1 MWLQEAATI
10 RAQEKHRQEVLE
22 FLLEVCFPRMQWQY
36 PSLWHLTWFSVMCN
50 GKRSEFYAALFF
62 TSLYL
67 KAKISLFDWR
77 ILMLI
82 FVVIRMW
89 LCKLRWSTTSAQ
101 TSFWKTVGFSLTN
114 VSVTQ
119 SPTCSTESMAQT
131 HLQKTPLGN
140 AIKTCHIS
148 VLSISLSID
157 LSLFLR
163 NSSQFTLQG
172 LEQPSAGAFNH
183 SALETQWAAAGQGL
197 TFIGYQVDGW
207 LSRRQFSILPQ
218 LRYVFYSIDTFTLHS
233 QVGFFSQDSTN
244 SGNVHTGTTMDECR
258 KDLWQKKRKV

>member
-1 MWLQEAATI
+1 
-10 RAQEKHRQEVLE
+10 
-22 FLLEVCFPRMQWQY
+22 
-36 PSLWHLTWFSVMCN
+36 
-50 GKRSEFYAALFF
+50 
-62 TSLYL
+62 
-67 KAKISLFDWR
+67 
-77 ILMLI
+77 
-82 FVVIRMW
+82 
-89 LCKLRWSTTSAQ
+89 
-101 TSFWKTVGFSLTN
+101 
-114 VSVTQ
+114 
-119 SPTCSTESMAQT
+119 MAQT

-197 TFIGYQVDGW
+197 TFIGYQVDRW
-207 LSRRQFSILPQ
+207 LSQRQFSILPQ

-233 QVGFFSQDSTN
+233 QVGFFRRTQQTVEMFIQVQQWM
-244 SGNVHTGTTMDECR
+244 NVEKTCGR
-258 KDLWQKKRKV
+258 KKEKFNV